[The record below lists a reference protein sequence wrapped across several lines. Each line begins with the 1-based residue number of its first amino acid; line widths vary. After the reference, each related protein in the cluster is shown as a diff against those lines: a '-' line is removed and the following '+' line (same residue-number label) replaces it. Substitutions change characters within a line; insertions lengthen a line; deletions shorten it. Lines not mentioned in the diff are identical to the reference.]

1 MKNKVVILG
10 STNVDQFLTVERYAQ
25 PGETLHVEEAQKAF
39 GGGKG
44 ANQAIATARMQADT
58 TFITKIGNDG
68 VADFILEDF
77 KEANIDTS
85 YIIKTDEAKTGQA
98 FITVNAEG
106 QNTIYVYGGANM
118 TIIPEDVETA
128 KSAIIKADFI
138 VAQLEVPI
146 PAIIA
151 AFEIAKA
158 HGVTTVLNPAPAKPL
173 PDKLLS
179 LIDIIVPNETEAEL
193 LSGIKVTD
201 ESSMQANADYFL
213 SLGIKTVLIT
223 LGKQGTYFATRDH
236 SQHIQ
241 AYKVKAIDTTAAGDT
256 FIGAF
261 VSRLNKSQDN
271 LEEAIDFGNKASSFT
286 VQRHGSQASIPLLE
300 EVENK
305 A

>member
-1 MKNKVVILG
+1 MTNKVVILG

-58 TFITKIGNDG
+58 TFITKNGTDG

-77 KEANIDTS
+77 KVAHIDTS
-85 YIIKTDEAKTGQA
+85 YIIKTAEAKTGQA

-118 TIIPEDVETA
+118 TMTPEDIINA
-128 KSAIIKADFI
+128 KDAIINADFV

-146 PAIIA
+146 PAIIS

-158 HGVTTVLNPAPAKPL
+158 HGVTTVLNPAPAKAL
-173 PDKLLS
+173 PNELLS

-193 LSGIKVTD
+193 LSGIKVTN
-201 ESSMQANADYFL
+201 EQSMKDNANYFL
-213 SLGIKTVLIT
+213 SIGIKTVLIT
-223 LGKQGTYFATRDH
+223 LGKQGTYFATKNQ
-236 SQHIQ
+236 SQHIE
-241 AYKVKAIDTTAAGDT
+241 AYKVNAIDTTAAGDT

-271 LEEAIDFGNKASSFT
+271 LADAIDFGNKASSLT
-286 VQRHGSQASIPLLE
+286 VQKHGAQASIPLLE
-300 EVENK
+300 EVNQV
-305 A
+305 

>member
-1 MKNKVVILG
+1 MTNKVVILG

-58 TFITKIGNDG
+58 TFITKIGTDG

-77 KEANIDTS
+77 KVAHIDTS
-85 YIIKTDEAKTGQA
+85 YIIKTAEAKTGQA

-118 TIIPEDVETA
+118 TMTPEDVINA
-128 KSAIIKADFI
+128 KDAIINADFV

-146 PAIIA
+146 PAIIS

-158 HGVTTVLNPAPAKPL
+158 HGVTTVLNPAPANAL
-173 PDKLLS
+173 PNELLS

-193 LSGIKVTD
+193 LSGIKVTN
-201 ESSMQANADYFL
+201 EQSMKDNANYFL
-213 SLGIKTVLIT
+213 SIGIKTVLIT
-223 LGKQGTYFATRDH
+223 LGKQGTYFATKNQ
-236 SQHIQ
+236 SQHIE
-241 AYKVKAIDTTAAGDT
+241 AYKVNAIDTTAAGDT

-271 LEEAIDFGNKASSFT
+271 LADAIDFGNKASSLT
-286 VQRHGSQASIPLLE
+286 VQKHGAQASIPLLE
-300 EVENK
+300 EVNQV
-305 A
+305 

>member
-1 MKNKVVILG
+1 MTNKVVILG

-58 TFITKIGNDG
+58 TFITIIGTDG

-77 KEANIDTS
+77 KVAHIDTS
-85 YIIKTDEAKTGQA
+85 YIIKTAEAKTGQA

-118 TIIPEDVETA
+118 TMTPEDVINA
-128 KSAIIKADFI
+128 KDAIINADFV

-146 PAIIA
+146 PAIIS

-158 HGVTTVLNPAPAKPL
+158 HGVTTVLNPAPAKAL
-173 PDKLLS
+173 PNELLS

-193 LSGIKVTD
+193 LSGIKVTN
-201 ESSMQANADYFL
+201 EQSMKDNANYFL
-213 SLGIKTVLIT
+213 SIGIKTVLIT
-223 LGKQGTYFATRDH
+223 LGKQGTYFATKNQ
-236 SQHIQ
+236 SQHIE
-241 AYKVKAIDTTAAGDT
+241 AYKVNAIDTTAAGDT

-271 LEEAIDFGNKASSFT
+271 LADAIDFGNKASSLT
-286 VQRHGSQASIPLLE
+286 VQKHGAQASIPLLE
-300 EVENK
+300 EVNQV
-305 A
+305 

>member
-1 MKNKVVILG
+1 MTNKVVILG

-58 TFITKIGNDG
+58 TFITKIGTDG

-77 KEANIDTS
+77 KVAHIDTS
-85 YIIKTDEAKTGQA
+85 YIIKTAEAKTGQA

-118 TIIPEDVETA
+118 TMTPEDVINA
-128 KSAIIKADFI
+128 KDAIINADFV
-138 VAQLEVPI
+138 VAQLKVPI
-146 PAIIA
+146 PAIIS

-158 HGVTTVLNPAPAKPL
+158 HGVTTVLNPAPAKAL
-173 PDKLLS
+173 PNELLS

-193 LSGIKVTD
+193 LSGIKVTN
-201 ESSMQANADYFL
+201 EQSMKDNANYFL
-213 SLGIKTVLIT
+213 SIGIKTVLIT
-223 LGKQGTYFATRDH
+223 LGKQGTYFATKNQ
-236 SQHIQ
+236 SQHIE
-241 AYKVKAIDTTAAGDT
+241 AYKVNAIDTTAAGDT

-271 LEEAIDFGNKASSFT
+271 LADAIDFGNKASSLT
-286 VQRHGSQASIPLLE
+286 VQKHGAQASIPLLE
-300 EVENK
+300 EVNQV
-305 A
+305 